1 MSSTPPPQRPH
12 RWISLLALL
21 LALVAVGVAVG
32 AWFRPIH
39 VRDSS
44 PVSPTTIYS
53 NEQITNAKASV
64 CGAYGKVHR
73 ALVLSSE
80 RNGGTD
86 ATASLVVATSGR
98 QVLEAGSRYLL
109 TKLLEEPA
117 TPSEL
122 AAAVKKLADT
132 YQEMVIGYLDGLT
145 NSDAELQPLL
155 QTSDDATSTIER
167 LCK

>member
-1 MSSTPPPQRPH
+1 M
-12 RWISLLALL
+12 
-21 LALVAVGVAVG
+21 
-32 AWFRPIH
+32 
-39 VRDSS
+39 
-44 PVSPTTIYS
+44 
-53 NEQITNAKASV
+53 
-64 CGAYGKVHR
+64 
-73 ALVLSSE
+73 
-80 RNGGTD
+80 
-86 ATASLVVATSGR
+86 
-98 QVLEAGSRYLL
+98 
-109 TKLLEEPA
+109 LEEPA